1 MRSATERRRSASRQ
15 CSNRPHLPEPDPGRS
30 GIEQMEP
37 VHIPTRLWIAG
48 LGLDFGQHLRNNFV
62 DVPRRGLLRGDSSI
76 IRKHF
81 PVRTDGPKWP
91 DYTSAEDIPG
101 SERGV
106 GRVREGRAG
115 GVLASRR
122 ADRNRISE
130 AQHGD
135 DRLFTPVI
143 SPVLSQ
149 PS

>member
-1 MRSATERRRSASRQ
+1 VRSATERRGSASRQ

-91 DYTSAEDIPG
+91 GYTSAEAHPREQKG
-101 SERGV
+101 RGK
-106 GRVREGRAG
+106 GARGACWWCPRK
-115 GVLASRR
+115 
-122 ADRNRISE
+122 
-130 AQHGD
+130 
-135 DRLFTPVI
+135 
-143 SPVLSQ
+143 
-149 PS
+149 